1 MFISSHLFRN
11 LLWVLFLTMLA
22 TPAQAHKVQVA
33 EDVGGTLHIEPNDTP
48 RAGESALAW
57 FALTRKGGQV
67 IPLNQCNC
75 QLSVYTEPSTASSPP
90 LLKPTLKAVSAEQY
104 QGIPGAEIQFPQ
116 PGAYQLQL
124 SGTPTS
130 GGNFKPFQLNFQ
142 VTVAAGAPATATN
155 PQATQSPTPN
165 LPTPVS
171 RRTSLPWQLPVIA
184 LSTALTIGVLWSL
197 GRKEHK

>member
-1 MFISSHLFRN
+1 MPHPLNPSKSLVWI
-11 LLWVLFLTMLA
+11 VFLAMLA

-33 EDVGGTLHIEPNDTP
+33 ENVGGTLHIEPNDTP
-48 RAGESALAW
+48 RAGESAITW
-57 FALTRKGGQV
+57 FALTRKGGQI

-75 QLSVYTEPSTASSPP
+75 QLSVYTEPSTASSQP
-90 LLKPTLKAVSAEQY
+90 LLKPRLKAVSAEQY

-124 SGTPTS
+124 SGTPTN

-142 VTVAAGAPATATN
+142 VTVAAGVPAPTTS
-155 PQATQSPTPN
+155 PEATQSPTPS

-171 RRTSLPWQLPVIA
+171 RPKTLLWQIPVIT
-184 LSTALTIGVLWSL
+184 LSTALVIGVLWSL
-197 GRKEHK
+197 WRK